1 MQNLSIFIW
10 NIANP
15 SPDRAAKQAEWIRK
29 RKEDIFV
36 LTEIKTSHGCLFLK
50 KYFEAYGY
58 YVLFP
63 DIEDKEYGSMIVS
76 KIPISGGTL
85 KYMNFISSRAMCGKF
100 SLFNKDIEVVGI
112 YVPSRDTSDEKI
124 KRKRFFLQTFLN
136 AIQKLNPNN
145 LRIVCGDFNILEPN
159 HKPRYSF
166 FKDWEYDFYSQLSQ
180 YQLSDAWRFLHP
192 SKQEYSWVGK
202 TGDGYRY
209 DHCFVSN
216 ALLSVTK
223 NSFYLH
229 EPRLQ
234 KLSDHS
240 ALITK
245 LSL

>member
-1 MQNLSIFIW
+1 MKNLSIFIW

-15 SPDRAAKQAEWIRK
+15 SLRRAGKQAEWIHK

-36 LTEIKTSHGCLFLK
+36 LTEIKTSRGCLFLK

-76 KIPISGGTL
+76 KIPLSGGTL
-85 KYMNFISSRAMCGKF
+85 KYMAFIPSRAMCGKF
-100 SLFNKDIEVVGI
+100 SFFDKDIEIVGI
-112 YVPSRDTSDEKI
+112 YAPSRDASERKI
-124 KRKRFFLQTFLN
+124 KKKKLFLRALLDALQKSNLN
-136 AIQKLNPNN
+136 NPH
-145 LRIVCGDFNILEPN
+145 IVCGDFNVLEPN
-159 HKPRYSF
+159 HNPHYPF
-166 FKDWEYDFYSQLSQ
+166 FKDWEYDFYSQLSKH
-180 YQLSDAWRFLHP
+180 QLSDAWRFLYP
-192 SKQEYSWVGK
+192 SKQEYSWIGK

-216 ALLSVTK
+216 VLLSTIK

-240 ALITK
+240 ALITE
-245 LSL
+245 LHL

>member
-1 MQNLSIFIW
+1 MENLSIFNW

-15 SPDRAAKQAEWIRK
+15 SFERAQKQAEWIRK

-36 LTEIKTSHGCLFLK
+36 LTEVKASRGCLFIK

-63 DIEDKEYGSMIVS
+63 DIGRKEYGSMIVS
-76 KIPISGGTL
+76 KIPLSGGTFPN
-85 KYMNFISSRAMCGKF
+85 MDFIPSRAMHGKF
-100 SLFNKDIEVVGI
+100 SFFDKDMEIVGI
-112 YVPSRDTSDEKI
+112 YVPSRDASELKI
-124 KRKRFFLQTFLN
+124 KRKKLFLRALLGSF
-136 AIQKLNPNN
+136 QKSNTSNP
-145 LRIVCGDFNILEPN
+145 RIVCGDFNVLEPDHN
-159 HKPRYSF
+159 PHYLF
-166 FKDWEYDFYSQLSQ
+166 FQDWEYDFYRQLSDH
-180 YQLSDAWRFLHP
+180 QLNDAWRFLHP
-192 SKQEYSWVGK
+192 SKQEYSWIGK

-216 ALLSVTK
+216 ALLPAIK

-240 ALITK
+240 ALVTE
-245 LSL
+245 LHV